1 MDTQLTN
8 QVSATGTYNS
18 IPTAIN
24 SEAVVVTMIS
34 GLTITKT
41 ADKTTWAD
49 GLLTYTIT
57 VSNQAVES
65 YVGPVVTDV
74 IDTTLVTF
82 IDGSVKI
89 DNTVATS
96 EQYTYDA
103 GSSTLT
109 INLGD
114 IAPKGATTITFQVSK
129 KA

>member
-8 QVSATGTYNS
+8 QVSATGTYNN
-18 IPTAIN
+18 IPTSIN

-65 YVGPVVTDV
+65 YVGAVVTDI

-82 IDGSVKI
+82 IDGSVTI
-89 DNTVATS
+89 DSTAATS
-96 EQYTYDA
+96 EEYTYNA
-103 GSSTLT
+103 GTSTLT
-109 INLGD
+109 VNLGD
-114 IAPKGATTITFQVSK
+114 ITPTGSKTITFQVSK